1 MKNITVSLPTE
12 VYHRVR
18 MKAAEQGTSVSA
30 LVREFLELLGDEESD
45 FTRRK
50 RVQDDVL
57 ESIRRFQARNRLKRD
72 EIHRR
77 GGSR

>member
-1 MKNITVSLPTE
+1 MKNITFSLPTE

-45 FTRRK
+45 FSRRK

-57 ESIRRFQARNRLKRD
+57 E
-72 EIHRR
+72 
-77 GGSR
+77 